1 MNTYVIT
8 SKIITVLLIAIIS
21 FGYAFSLFFLDFW
34 ATGTILLIVVFL
46 FSKFTVLSTEQIVKS
61 LVIGGIVG
69 TVPYMGLVIWDDWE
83 FFVKFGF
90 TSGIR

>member
-1 MNTYVIT
+1 MNTDVTT

-21 FGYAFSLFFLDFW
+21 LSYAFSLFFLDFM
-34 ATGTILLIVVFL
+34 ATGSILMIIALL
-46 FSKFTVLSTEQIVKS
+46 FGKFTALSAEQIVKS

-69 TVPYMGLVIWDDWE
+69 TVPYMGLVMWDDWE

-90 TSGIR
+90 VSGIR